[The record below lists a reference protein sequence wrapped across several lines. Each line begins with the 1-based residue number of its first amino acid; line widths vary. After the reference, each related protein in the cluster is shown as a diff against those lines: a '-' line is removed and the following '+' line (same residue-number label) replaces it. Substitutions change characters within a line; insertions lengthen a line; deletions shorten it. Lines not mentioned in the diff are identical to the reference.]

1 MVKPQFR
8 QMAELEV
15 IGFNYYLNKRFIYV
29 CLSYFGIN
37 TFKHICDM
45 RMSHDD
51 ISYKKCT
58 SKLLICSFFKTLNP
72 LNFQTNNTRKLPLVQ
87 MNKHFK
93 SFTMMYHKCQKSQI
107 SKSPKTLNKKKKW
120 TEHKVPPQNSFGLE
134 KDFLGLEYI

>member
-45 RMSHDD
+45 RMSHED
-51 ISYKKCT
+51 ISYENCT
-58 SKLLICSFFKTLNP
+58 TTLLICSFFKTLNP

-87 MNKHFK
+87 MKELFMGF
-93 SFTMMYHKCQKSQI
+93 SMMCHKCQKSSI
-107 SKSPKTLNKKKKW
+107 SKSLKTREKNKKKVDRVQSPSPKFFW
-120 TEHKVPPQNSFGLE
+120 VGT
-134 KDFLGLEYI
+134 II

>member
-1 MVKPQFR
+1 MPKVSQFDPCKK
-8 QMAELEV
+8 LEV

-45 RMSHDD
+45 RMSHED

-72 LNFQTNNTRKLPLVQ
+72 LNFQTNNTRTLPLMQ
-87 MNKHFK
+87 MNKLFK
-93 SFTMMYHKCQKSQI
+93 SFSVMNKCQKSLI
-107 SKSPKTLNKKKKW
+107 SKSSKRMEKKKQSGPDAKSLP
-120 TEHKVPPQNSFGLE
+120 KIL
-134 KDFLGLEYI
+134 LGWSNKTP